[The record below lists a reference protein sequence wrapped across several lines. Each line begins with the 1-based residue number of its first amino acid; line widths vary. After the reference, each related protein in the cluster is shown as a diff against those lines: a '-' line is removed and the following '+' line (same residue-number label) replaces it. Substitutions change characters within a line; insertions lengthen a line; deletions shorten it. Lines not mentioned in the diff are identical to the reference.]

1 MKLVEKTFYISLLIS
16 VPFSFKL
23 NAYFLTFNVYFSMSF
38 LLLFFNF
45 CKKKDFTLLQS
56 LFFFFFSCRFSPR
69 QDNIF
74 YPSDAKIVYPGIM
87 GRFSYF
93 TGLLDRR
100 VTSW

>member
-56 LFFFFFSCRFSPR
+56 LFS
-69 QDNIF
+69 
-74 YPSDAKIVYPGIM
+74 
-87 GRFSYF
+87 SYF
-93 TGLLDRR
+93 LADFRLVRIIFFTPRTLKSF
-100 VTSW
+100 TPE